1 MALIVEFHS
10 RPGCFASLPPA
21 ALVSSEQRP
30 TVRVRTAAGRTV
42 YLTCSGWTAP
52 AGRLL
57 LHRRLARCLSLSA
70 GETVSVT
77 EVRPPPCRR
86 AVLRAHTDADYEL
99 LALSGARLQDGLLER
114 AGCVWPG
121 AALPVWLD
129 ARNVVSV
136 TVVRAEPAEC
146 CLLVRMTE
154 LEIQPPAVEPAQPP
168 TASDAAREMADDGET
183 LVHRISR
190 TLGLAPPRVEERPS
204 ADPEVP
210 PPPPWTLRAH
220 SLPPPEGLSSAET
233 FISNRVC
240 FCLAEDAPA
249 GGLGWCELSCGSAT
263 GTGAP
268 PPPAVILLLA
278 LDRLSERYSA
288 LWAAAEAGQVGRLAA
303 AGAVLVPDVV
313 RRQLRLR
320 VSDPV
325 TLRPLV
331 PGRAVSQL
339 TCVSEVRLEPA
350 QLDTVRHH
358 LTAWQRC
365 LGDSADIWWRSGA
378 LLRLVDERSLRP
390 FDVVLEADCAAVFRV
405 PAPPSVEL
413 SATCLS
419 SEYGSGGRP
428 AWPLPV
434 EDLPELALP
443 PPPGPETAFTAYS
456 AEQQRLESWLRR
468 ALTCPGLG
476 HALLTGPQ
484 GVGKTTLA
492 LQAARCLSRAP
503 LCAVV
508 SLLDCSALLGKKA
521 EAVLERLGRLLAEAE
536 RRQPAVVVLDSLDA
550 LAPPE
555 QESSGEPS
563 QRGAYFA
570 QLSSALRRRLNAL
583 SEDGRRVA
591 VVATGSGLHP
601 ALGRPAGLH
610 VFGLELTLAAAD
622 SAGRVLQLRELS
634 EGAPLDG
641 EQWRRLA
648 DRCRGFTALDLRR
661 LVTRARLAVGGGRL
675 TEPALAA
682 ALDGLSPAA
691 LLEVHQ
697 SRPAPVTWGQVGGL
711 HAVRRQLVAA
721 LQRPL
726 LYPVLYAR
734 AGRHL
739 QARALLYGPPGS
751 GKTLLARALAHQ
763 ADINF
768 FTVKGPEL
776 LSKYIGASELA
787 VRDLFERASRAS
799 PALIFFDEFE
809 SLAPRRGHDSTG
821 VTDRVVNQLL
831 TLLDGA
837 ETPAGGGQL
846 ALLAATSRPD
856 LLDPALLR
864 PGRLGRLLRCRLPD
878 RRERVEILSALTAEL
893 TLAADVQLERLAERA
908 GLSGADLRALV
919 TDAHL
924 RAVRDAAPPPELGAQ
939 SDSAGGRRWR
949 LVDGPPLTPD
959 ETGVVDDHPA
969 LTAVT
974 ELNSSGEGTA
984 GTVDQTAVVITQA
997 HLEAALADL
1006 RPSLSP
1012 SEMAKYDAIYSQF
1025 ERGRGGGDGAG
1036 EEQGT
1041 VGVGAIQKVAVL
1053 NGEGGGSEM
1062 GARQRVSLA

>member
-1 MALIVEFHS
+1 MSPLWPVYYTADVSGVIYVIDASDVTQTACAAVLLVELLEHPQLQKAKVLHTLPPRGPASDTLLSAAMALIVEFHS

-30 TVRVRTAAGRTV
+30 T
-42 YLTCSGWTAP
+42 
-52 AGRLL
+52 
-57 LHRRLARCLSLSA
+57 
-70 GETVSVT
+70 
-77 EVRPPPCRR
+77 
-86 AVLRAHTDADYEL
+86 
-99 LALSGARLQDGLLER
+99 DGLLER

-129 ARNVVSV
+129 ARNVVTV
-136 TVVRAEPAEC
+136 TVVRTEPAGVLPSWC
-146 CLLVRMTE
+146 APSAGRGPAPGTG
-154 LEIQPPAVEPAQPP
+154 PAV
-168 TASDAAREMADDGET
+168 
-183 LVHRISR
+183 
-190 TLGLAPPRVEERPS
+190 
-204 ADPEVP
+204 
-210 PPPPWTLRAH
+210 RAVF
-220 SLPPPEGLSSAET
+220 S
-233 FISNRVC
+233 
-240 FCLAEDAPA
+240 
-249 GGLGWCELSCGSAT
+249 
-263 GTGAP
+263 
-268 PPPAVILLLA
+268 A
-278 LDRLSERYSA
+278 LDSRR
-288 LWAAAEAGQVGRLAA
+288 GRP
-303 AGAVLVPDVV
+303 GGPTGSRPGTVLVPDVV

-331 PGRAVSQL
+331 PGRA
-339 TCVSEVRLEPA
+339 
-350 QLDTVRHH
+350 
-358 LTAWQRC
+358 
-365 LGDSADIWWRSGA
+365 
-378 LLRLVDERSLRP
+378 
-390 FDVVLEADCAAVFRV
+390 
-405 PAPPSVEL
+405 
-413 SATCLS
+413 
-419 SEYGSGGRP
+419 
-428 AWPLPV
+428 
-434 EDLPELALP
+434 
-443 PPPGPETAFTAYS
+443 AFTAYS

-492 LQAARCLSRAP
+492 LQAARCLSRDAALCRGSPYSTAAP
-503 LCAVV
+503 
-508 SLLDCSALLGKKA
+508 LLGKKA

-570 QLSSALRRRLNAL
+570 QLSSALRRRLSVL
-583 SEDGRRVA
+583 SEGGRQVA

-622 SAGRVLQLRELS
+622 SAGRALQLRELS
-634 EGAPLDG
+634 EGAPLDD
-641 EQWRRLA
+641 EQWHRLA

-661 LVTRARLAVGGGRL
+661 LVTRARLAVGAGRL

-697 SRPAPVTWGQVGGL
+697 SRPAPVTWRQVGGL

-878 RRERVEILSALTAEL
+878 RGERVEILSALTAEL
-893 TLAADVQLERLAERA
+893 TLAADVQLERLAERT

-939 SDSAGGRRWR
+939 SDSAGERRWR
-949 LVDGPPLTPD
+949 LVDGPSLAAD
-959 ETGVVDDHPA
+959 EAGAVDDHPA
-969 LTAVT
+969 LTAAT
-974 ELNSSGEGTA
+974 ELNSSGKGTA
-984 GTVDQTAVVITQA
+984 GSADRTAVVITQA

-1012 SEMAKYDAIYSQF
+1012 SELARYDAIYSQF
-1025 ERGRGGGDGAG
+1025 ERGRGGGDDT
-1036 EEQGT
+1036 ENEQGT
-1041 VGVGAIQKVAVL
+1041 VGVGARQKVAVL
-1053 NGEGGGSEM
+1053 NGEGGASET
-1062 GARQRVSLA
+1062 GARQRVLVALTKTDLTTPAAVTEYRLLLRLADLRQLSALRLTVAELSCLTDSGVEQVVDWVAGCVG